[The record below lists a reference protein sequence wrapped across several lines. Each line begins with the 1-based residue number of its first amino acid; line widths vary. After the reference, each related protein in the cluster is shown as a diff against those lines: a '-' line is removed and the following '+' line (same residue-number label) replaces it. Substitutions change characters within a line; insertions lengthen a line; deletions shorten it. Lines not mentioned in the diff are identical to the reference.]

1 MTGGIIKNLRHV
13 GMISVI
19 IGLMMAN
26 FFHAFLMNAAPSL
39 SAAES
44 YGACHAHEKAGGEKK
59 EDGAQKDILP
69 CCADK
74 KGSTAAPLLAIYEF
88 NKSFLIPSSRLGE
101 SLPISH
107 GLPKPKSF
115 QAPPSQIALDTIVL
129 RI

>member
-1 MTGGIIKNLRHV
+1 MLKNLRHV

-19 IGLMMAN
+19 LGLLMAN

-39 SAAES
+39 AAAES
-44 YGACHAHEKAGGEKK
+44 YGACHAHEKASGDKK

-74 KGSTAAPLLAIYEF
+74 KSSTAAPLLAISEF
-88 NKSFLIPSSRLGE
+88 KKTFPIPSSFFGE
-101 SLPISH
+101 SLPVSH
-107 GLPKPKSF
+107 NLPEPKSF
-115 QAPPSQIALDTIVL
+115 QAPPSQIALDTIIL